1 MLLDQEE
8 KEISSARAK
17 KAQVGQK
24 KAKQYDAAEAQR
36 KALLKQMA
44 KMGVS
49 QEPEAQ
55 NDQPDIVAQ
64 EGEQNAQ
71 LIEEIKDIEE
81 VK

>member
-8 KEISSARAK
+8 KEISIARAK

-55 NDQPDIVAQ
+55 ND
-64 EGEQNAQ
+64 
-71 LIEEIKDIEE
+71 
-81 VK
+81 